1 MEQYCIS
8 DVKLLKAGCQKFQSE
23 FASHADFRPMEK
35 CATIASACNRFWRKK
50 LLPLQTITIEPP
62 RGWHGAMSNQSFK
75 AFKWLAWQESKL
87 RKAPQSSTCAP
98 QADRIQHAGNG
109 GEVRVLTPGQSFLVD
124 GYNTTTKTVYEFHG
138 CLFHGCPLC
147 FPRRDQYSK
156 LNRDRTFQEMY
167 KATVCKH
174 TMLEHAG
181 YKLIHIWEC
190 QWDKQ
195 VNRDSD
201 LCSFV
206 ASLSLPTPLEPHD
219 AFFGCRTNAAA
230 LYYKTDT
237 SIGEEIKYVD
247 VTSLY
252 PFINTTG
259 DYPVGHPEIIT
270 RPDTSDITRFFGV
283 AKVDVIPPYGLYH
296 PVLPFRYG
304 KTNAAKLTFP
314 LCRSYVESE
323 MSRSSRQELCL

>member
-1 MEQYCIS
+1 
-8 DVKLLKAGCQKFQSE
+8 
-23 FASHADFRPMEK
+23 
-35 CATIASACNRFWRKK
+35 
-50 LLPLQTITIEPP
+50 
-62 RGWHGAMSNQSFK
+62 MSNQSFK

-87 RKAPQSSTCAP
+87 RKAPHSSTGAP

-124 GYNTTTKTVYEFHG
+124 GYDTTTKTVFEFRG
-138 CLFHGCPLC
+138 CLFHRCPLC

-156 LNRDRTFQEMY
+156 LNQDRTFQEMY
-167 KATVCKH
+167 EATVCKH

-181 YKLIHIWEC
+181 YKLVHIWEC

-195 VNRDSD
+195 VDRDSD
-201 LCSFV
+201 RRSFV
-206 ASLSLPTPLEPHD
+206 SSLSLPTPLESRN
-219 AFFGCRTNAAA
+219 AFLDGRTNAVA
-230 LYYKTDT
+230 LYYKTNT

-259 DYPVGHPEIIT
+259 DYPEGHPEIIT
-270 RPDTSDITRFFGV
+270 RPDTTDITRFFGV
-283 AKVDVIPPYGLYH
+283 ARVDVIPPYGLYH

-304 KTNAAKLTFP
+304 KTNAEKLTFP
-314 LCRSYVESE
+314 LCRSCVESE
-323 MSRSSRQELCL
+323 MLIDLLTKSCSCRHSDKERMLHGTWCTPELAKAVELGYIIVTIHEVWHFNERRKGLFSD